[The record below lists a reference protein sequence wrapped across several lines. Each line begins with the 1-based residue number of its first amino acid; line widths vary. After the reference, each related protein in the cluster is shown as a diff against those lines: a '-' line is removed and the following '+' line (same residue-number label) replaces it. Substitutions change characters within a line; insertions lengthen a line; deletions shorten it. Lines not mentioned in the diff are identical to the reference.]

1 MTNRPNKEHAANAIE
16 SDPIRRIL
24 SSEEQIL
31 PSSGFLASVMERVQ
45 EESRVPAPIPFPW
58 KRALPVMVVGGI
70 ALLLTLWVF
79 VTGVLRMSRHVAVSL
94 PSLAWL
100 YSASPT
106 INVAMSAIGWTAA
119 ALALA
124 LASVIFSFR
133 LTGRRV

>member
-1 MTNRPNKEHAANAIE
+1 MDHDDEI
-16 SDPIRRIL
+16 DRIL
-24 SSEEQIL
+24 LREDEIR
-31 PSSGFLASVMERVQ
+31 PSSGFAASVMDAVRREAL
-45 EESRVPAPIPFPW
+45 APPQIPFPW

>member
-1 MTNRPNKEHAANAIE
+1 MIKNRLYFVKP
-16 SDPIRRIL
+16 
-24 SSEEQIL
+24 
-31 PSSGFLASVMERVQ
+31 FVWRVKQ
-45 EESRVPAPIPFPW
+45 F
-58 KRALPVMVVGGI
+58 
-70 ALLLTLWVF
+70 
-79 VTGVLRMSRHVAVSL
+79 GVLRMSRHVAVSL